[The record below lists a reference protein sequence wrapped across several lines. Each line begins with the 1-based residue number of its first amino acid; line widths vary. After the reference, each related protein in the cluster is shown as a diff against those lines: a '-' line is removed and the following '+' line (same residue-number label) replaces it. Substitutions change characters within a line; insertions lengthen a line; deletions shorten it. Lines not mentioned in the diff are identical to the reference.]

1 MFQAKSSFGI
11 DKVDVDVDVNVV
23 FVVVVAVL
31 FAAEFLL
38 RHAGAL
44 PIGLLAYRHP
54 LWSNC

>member
-11 DKVDVDVDVNVV
+11 DKVDVGVNVV

-44 PIGLLAYRHP
+44 PIGLMA
-54 LWSNC
+54 

>member
-11 DKVDVDVDVNVV
+11 DKVDVDVNVV

-38 RHAGAL
+38 RHAGAV
-44 PIGLLAYRHP
+44 PIGLKTPALE
-54 LWSNC
+54 